1 MYLMRIGAPGAE
13 KPVVRA
19 DDTSF
24 VDVSDLVPDFD
35 EAFFGGDGVRRLAEP
50 VAERIT
56 AGETR
61 PFGDQR
67 IGAPIARPHQILCI
81 GLNYRDHAA
90 ETGQAVPDE
99 PILFT
104 KSPNTLVGPND
115 DIRIPRG
122 STKTD
127 WEVELGIVIG
137 SRTSYLDSVADAAG
151 AIAGYVLVN
160 DVSERAFQI
169 ERGGQWSKGKSAET
183 FNPAGPWLATPDE
196 IPDVLG
202 LNMWLDVNGVRRQT
216 GNTQTM
222 IFDPYF
228 IVHYLSQFLV
238 LEPGDL
244 INTGTPPGV
253 GMGHDPQIWLQ
264 AGDVVELGIERLGSG
279 RQRVA
284 GPR

>member
-1 MYLMRIGAPGAE
+1 MYLMRVGAPGAE
-13 KPVVRA
+13 KPVVRV
-19 DDTSF
+19 DDTHY
-24 VDVSDLVPDFD
+24 VDVSDLVRDFD
-35 EAFFGGDGVRRLAEP
+35 ERFFGGDGVRRLAEP
-50 VAERIT
+50 VAERIA
-56 AGETR
+56 AGETE
-61 PFGDQR
+61 PFGGQR

-137 SRTSYLDSVADAAG
+137 SRTSYLDSVADAAA

-196 IPDVLG
+196 IPDVLDLG
-202 LNMWLDVNGVRRQT
+202 MWLDVNGVRRQT
-216 GNTQTM
+216 GNTRTM
-222 IFDPYF
+222 IFDPHF

-253 GMGHDPQIWLQ
+253 GMGHDPQIWLR
-264 AGDVVELGIERLGSG
+264 AGDVVELGIDRLGSG
-279 RQRVA
+279 RQPVV

>member
-1 MYLMRIGAPGAE
+1 MRVGAPGAE
-13 KPVVRA
+13 RPVVRV
-19 DDTSF
+19 DDTRY

-35 EAFFGGDGVRRLAEP
+35 ESFFGGDGVRRLAEP
-50 VAERIT
+50 VAERIA
-56 AGETR
+56 AGETE
-61 PFGDQR
+61 PFGGQR

-115 DIRIPRG
+115 EIRIPRG

-137 SRTSYLDSVADAAG
+137 SRTSYLDSVADAAA

-196 IPDVLG
+196 IPDVLDLG
-202 LNMWLDVNGVRRQT
+202 MWLDVNGVRRQT
-216 GNTQTM
+216 GNTRTM
-222 IFDPYF
+222 IFDPHF

-253 GMGHDPQIWLQ
+253 GMGHDPQIWLR
-264 AGDVVELGIERLGSG
+264 AGDVVELGIDRLGSG
-279 RQRVA
+279 RQPVV